1 MYFSFYFFFILYIF
15 VNLYSKVCTFC
26 LVNKLIILFCLSN
39 SPSVFSIFIIILSR
53 SIGYINSL
61 ILGLLRAFFI
71 YFRTFFDAVAVNQSL
86 VEFFNMFICLIILIY
101 SVLNL
106 YIICV

>member
-71 YFRTFFDAVAVNQSL
+71 YFRTFFDAVAVKLSIG
-86 VEFFNMFICLIILIY
+86 VFFYMYFCLFMFI
-101 SVLNL
+101 
-106 YIICV
+106 